1 VVARVVSG
9 TANTLDAPALSEGLR
24 MLICTMMSLV
34 CIFFRLMLLCVC
46 FCVCEI
52 CDMWMNVD

>member
-9 TANTLDAPALSEGLR
+9 KANALDAPALSEGLR

-34 CIFFRLMLLCVC
+34 CFFLV
-46 FCVCEI
+46 
-52 CDMWMNVD
+52 